1 MDPRTTAPYVHPKLA
16 SADVRFTNPN
26 DIDRMTDEELRAEI
40 AELELKIQLAAQLA
54 AEGKKLLPH

>member
-40 AELELKIQLAAQLA
+40 AELELKIQPKNLS
-54 AEGKKLLPH
+54 